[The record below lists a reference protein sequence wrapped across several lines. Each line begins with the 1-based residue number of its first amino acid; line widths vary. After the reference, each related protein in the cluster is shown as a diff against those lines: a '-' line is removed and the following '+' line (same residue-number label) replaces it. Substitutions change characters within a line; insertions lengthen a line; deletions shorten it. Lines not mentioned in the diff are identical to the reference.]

1 MIADTISVVLICIAA
16 VQQPKEPLLNRFT
29 EAFEQAD
36 KQFNKEYKL
45 NIKELKR
52 ASKEAVR
59 KACEVTKIEREK
71 AMKPFIDVKELFKK
85 EVK

>member
-1 MIADTISVVLICIAA
+1 MIADTIFVVLICITA
-16 VQQPKEPLLNRFT
+16 VQQPQKPPMNRFT

-45 NIKELKR
+45 DIKELKR
-52 ASKEAVR
+52 ASEKAVR
-59 KACEVTKIEREK
+59 EACEVTKAEREK

-85 EVK
+85 KVK

>member
-1 MIADTISVVLICIAA
+1 MIADTIFVVLICITA
-16 VQQPKEPLLNRFT
+16 VQQPQKPPLNRFT

-36 KQFNKEYKL
+36 RQFNKKYKFD
-45 NIKELKR
+45 IEELKR
-52 ASKEAVR
+52 AVHEAAIQADEETKE
-59 KACEVTKIEREK
+59 ERDK